1 MPLCWGAAAVAFA
14 LTGFGLLFG
23 LTGAIPFMLLGL
35 FVLGFTLWFFRDPAR
50 TPPAEADGLLIA
62 PADGKVMFVKRV
74 HEPDLIKGEGQQ
86 VSIFLSPLNVH
97 VNRVPAK
104 GTIAF
109 TRYIP
114 GDYLVA
120 WHEKSS
126 ELNERSEI
134 GMLHPSGLPVI
145 FKQIAGAVARRIV
158 FHIKEG
164 DEVGA
169 GERYGI
175 VKFGSR
181 MDVIV
186 PLSVDISVQAGDKV
200 VAGESIL
207 GSFPSS

>member
-1 MPLCWGAAAVAFA
+1 
-14 LTGFGLLFG
+14 
-23 LTGAIPFMLLGL
+23 MLLGL
-35 FVLGFTLWFFRDPAR
+35 FLLGFTLWFFRDPAR
-50 TPPAEADGLLIA
+50 SPPDGADDLLIA

-74 HEPDLIKGEGQQ
+74 HEPDMIKGEGQQ

-97 VNRVPAK
+97 VNRVPAT

-134 GMLHPSGLPVI
+134 GMTHGSGASVV

-164 DEVGA
+164 ESVAA
-169 GERYGI
+169 GQRYGI

-200 VAGESIL
+200 VAGETVL
-207 GSFPSS
+207 GSFPNAEPAPVAHPGTDPDA

>member
-1 MPLCWGAAAVAFA
+1 MA

-23 LTGAIPFMLLGL
+23 LLNAIPFMLLGL
-35 FVLGFTLWFFRDPAR
+35 FILGFTLWFFRDPAR
-50 TPPAEADGLLIA
+50 TPPAESEELLIA

-74 HEPDLIKGEGQQ
+74 HEPDLINGEGQQ

-97 VNRVPAK
+97 VNRVPAT

-114 GDYLVA
+114 GEYLVA

-134 GMLHPSGLPVI
+134 GMHHSSGLPVI

-164 DEVGA
+164 EDVAA
-169 GERYGI
+169 GQRYGI

-186 PLSVDISVQAGDKV
+186 PLSVDISVQAGDRV

-207 GSFPSS
+207 GSFPSSDIIPGDPSKAR